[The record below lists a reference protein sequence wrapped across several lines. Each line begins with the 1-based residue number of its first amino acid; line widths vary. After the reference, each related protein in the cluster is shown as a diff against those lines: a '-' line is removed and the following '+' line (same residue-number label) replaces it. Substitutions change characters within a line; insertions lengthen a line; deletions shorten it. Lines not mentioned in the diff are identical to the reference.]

1 MVCVTSSDD
10 SDQIVEKLP
19 PERLLAADRLG
30 PIRAG
35 IRCMGS
41 IETLQQYLA
50 HETKHR
56 NRTQVQAAIRMRAQQ
71 LRDTPSDEGD
81 GETNPIL

>member
-1 MVCVTSSDD
+1 VTSSDD
-10 SDQIVEKLP
+10 SDPIVEKLP

-41 IETLQQYLA
+41 IETLQQYMA
-50 HETKHR
+50 YETKNQ

-71 LRDTPSDEGD
+71 LRDTPSDECD

>member
-1 MVCVTSSDD
+1 VTSSDD
-10 SDQIVEKLP
+10 SDPIVEKLP
-19 PERLLAADRLG
+19 PERLLAADRLE

-41 IETLQQYLA
+41 IETLQQYVA
-50 HETKHR
+50 YETKHR
-56 NRTQVQAAIRMRAQQ
+56 NRTQVQAAIRTRAQQ
-71 LRDTPSDEGD
+71 LRDTPSDECV